1 MINWKFSILGAVL
14 VVVLGMVFIIVE
26 YGTFIGYSTWFIPG
40 IIVGYLVNNGYK
52 DGAKNGFIAGILGGF
67 ILGILQITFDSVLLP
82 LFNHGLWFILLFA
95 FTAAV
100 FFAILGAV
108 GGIIGALIRNKI
120 G

>member
-1 MINWKFSILGAVL
+1 MIDWKYIFIGAAL
-14 VVVLGMVFIIVE
+14 IVVLEMVFILVE

-52 DGAKNGFIAGILGGF
+52 DGAKNGIIAGLIGGF

-108 GGIIGALIRNKI
+108 AGIIGFLIRDKI